1 MKNQERF
8 DELLTL
14 FVDGELA
21 PTEQEEFNLLLE
33 QNPEWKKQAHEEKQL
48 VELMRQIPKA
58 KAPANLMQSVLE
70 NVHDVQPVNS
80 PEPTPGKKKSHK
92 LIVIGFATAA
102 AAALVLGAVSTMLM
116 SGGDGGEEI
125 TVAKAEIKQEAP
137 HQIAGRMAA
146 PAKEQLRLDSPV
158 AEVDEATVSSE
169 ISKSSLQDIDLDG
182 DLDIV
187 VASAPSY
194 DIGNDGKAIAANS
207 FNAPPE
213 PRAPYSAGREIK
225 TSLFEQASQDEEDEK
240 LPSDFFAMDSPDRSN
255 TASDY
260 GNFDPRSEELA
271 YSNSPTSSEPATFMS
286 KLDSLEA
293 VNESE
298 LDRQTRDQQ
307 GEQIASFEYF
317 MGWMKDNKGKFLFYT
332 PDQEVAF
339 EVSKSADD
347 FIARFKAKTDGQGK
361 EVASGKKLAL
371 RSMTMQE
378 EAKETPTPIPPN
390 AKSGYVL
397 FHFRSKKEAEYA
409 LQQMKQVTGDGV
421 KNLDLNKAVLV
432 DQPDGVRL
440 VIPYQLL
447 EIDGE

>member
-1 MKNQERF
+1 MNNQDRF

-21 PTEQEEFNLLLE
+21 PTEHEEFNLLLE

-58 KAPANLMQSVLE
+58 KAPVNLMQSVLE

-80 PEPTPGKKKSHK
+80 PEPTPERKKSHK
-92 LIVIGFATAA
+92 LLIIGFATAA

-116 SGGDGGEEI
+116 SGGDGGEER
-125 TVAKAEIKQEAP
+125 TVAMVEIKPEAP
-137 HQIAGRMAA
+137 RQMAAGR
-146 PAKEQLRLDSPV
+146 LGSPV
-158 AEVDEATVSSE
+158 AEIDEATMSPESSR
-169 ISKSSLQDIDLDG
+169 SSLQDIDLDG
-182 DLDIV
+182 DLDVEI
-187 VASAPSY
+187 ASAASY
-194 DIGNDGKAIAANS
+194 GLGNDGKTIAADS

-213 PRAPYSAGREIK
+213 PQAPASAGREIK

-286 KLDSLEA
+286 RVDSLEA
-293 VNESE
+293 VNVGE
-298 LDRQTRDQQ
+298 LDRETKDQQ
-307 GEQIASFEYF
+307 KDQIASFEYF

-421 KNLDLNKAVLV
+421 KNLDLDKAVLV